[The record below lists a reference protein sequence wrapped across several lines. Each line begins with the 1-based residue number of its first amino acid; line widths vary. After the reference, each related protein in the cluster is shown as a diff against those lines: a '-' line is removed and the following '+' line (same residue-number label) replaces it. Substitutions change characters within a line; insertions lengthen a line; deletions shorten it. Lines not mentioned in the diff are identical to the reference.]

1 MADPQK
7 AKLGVTDP
15 ISLAPPTI
23 KDSKLT
29 KSLEETLHEF
39 RLFETAEEIQKREE
53 VLGRLNV
60 LIREWVQG
68 ISAKRGLGELTSDQ
82 GAKIFTFGS
91 YR

>member
-68 ISAKRGLGELTSDQ
+68 ISAKRVS
-82 GAKIFTFGS
+82 I
-91 YR
+91 R

>member
-23 KDSKLT
+23 KDAKLT

-39 RLFETAEEIQKREE
+39 RLFESPEEIQKREE

-60 LIREWVQG
+60 LIREWVQS
-68 ISAKRGLGELTSDQ
+68 ISAKRVRIRCRLHNWIIGNFS
-82 GAKIFTFGS
+82 K
-91 YR
+91 R